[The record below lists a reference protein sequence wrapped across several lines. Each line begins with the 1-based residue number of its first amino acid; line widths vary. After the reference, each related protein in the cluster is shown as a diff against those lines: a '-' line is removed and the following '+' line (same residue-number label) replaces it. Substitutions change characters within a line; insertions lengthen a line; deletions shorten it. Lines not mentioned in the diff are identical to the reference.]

1 MNPSLPNSPMA
12 SLLMS
17 LGGNI
22 DFKDLKLSGDAASGL
37 SDFSSLLDEM
47 QLQSL
52 DTGNNGGIPSALA
65 AISEGQNLPLN
76 LPLSLPIEKDTALS
90 GADVSLLAAGES
102 LDTSDQALMGDTLMA
117 QIQKNQEMFAAAQA
131 QENALNNPML
141 TPNSMLLQLAASM
154 QRQLQNRL
162 QQAQTSMAGPIPT
175 TSPIPVPFSAGQMQ
189 PHPVPSP
196 PSQAVVQEVVSNTG
210 SPAASRPGS
219 VVGSNA
225 DEAQV
230 IVKTESVDED
240 GPSTSPAI
248 VTTENNDIN
257 GNTEIPPPAVTPRST
272 ASGQEVVVEP
282 ASPLGEDSGL
292 QIADQTI
299 ATEASEARSA
309 SVKSER
315 IDDGA
320 KSTHSAHSNNS
331 ASRKRKLEDPGI
343 GHMMSEQLLQQ
354 RLAQAARPSIP
365 FPFGLSQFQVA
376 HLALL
381 QFITH
386 LLRHAS
392 DAPQADHPTS

>member
-1 MNPSLPNSPMA
+1 MFNKHGRQNPLKHGSGMLGGAGGPMRGRVLPNMLPMSRPYDPTGFTNPWA
-12 SLLMS
+12 RKDMG
-17 LGGNI
+17 LGRLPNH
-22 DFKDLKLSGDAASGL
+22 LAGL
-37 SDFSSLLDEM
+37 NP
-47 QLQSL
+47 
-52 DTGNNGGIPSALA
+52 G
-65 AISEGQNLPLN
+65 
-76 LPLSLPIEKDTALS
+76 
-90 GADVSLLAAGES
+90 
-102 LDTSDQALMGDTLMA
+102 LMGNPMENPMVNPISSDPAALMA

-162 QQAQTSMAGPIPT
+162 QQQAQTSIAGPIPT
-175 TSPIPVPFSAGQMQ
+175 TSPLPMPFSAGQMQ
-189 PHPVPSP
+189 PQPVASP
-196 PSQAVVQEVVSNTG
+196 PTQAIVQEVASNTG
-210 SPAASRPGS
+210 SPAGSRPGS

-225 DEAQV
+225 EEAQV

-248 VTTENNDIN
+248 VTPENNDIN
-257 GNTEIPPPAVTPRST
+257 GNTEIPPPALTPQST

-309 SVKSER
+309 SVKSEK

-320 KSTHSAHSNNS
+320 KSTHSVHSNAS

-354 RLAQAARPSIP
+354 RLAQAARPNIP